1 MNNTTRR
8 IMAAI
13 LLVHLILFILTLV
26 FGLHHKYY
34 FFEVIRSYVI
44 VPVGVAFLIL
54 IYTSSKK
61 QRNGK

>member
-1 MNNTTRR
+1 MQDYSRYSISTSN
-8 IMAAI
+8 I
-13 LLVHLILFILTLV
+13 VYPVLFILTLV

-44 VPVGVAFLIL
+44 VAVGVAFLIL

-61 QRNGK
+61 QKSDK